1 MTEQP
6 PIEQPAETSAG
17 SVQAA
22 ASEEYLRRSIGTA
35 CGIFGARIR
44 AKVAALKDKTAG
56 TSLSGSG
63 GIEGRAGS
71 QFREPAP

>member
-6 PIEQPAETSAG
+6 PIEQPTETSAG

-44 AKVAALKDKTAG
+44 AKVAAIQARTA
-56 TSLSGSG
+56 LSPFGRAQD
-63 GIEGRAGS
+63 EGRAS
-71 QFREPAP
+71 EQFREKP

>member
-1 MTEQP
+1 MTEHP
-6 PIEQPAETSAG
+6 PIEQPPETSAG

-44 AKVAALKDKTAG
+44 AKVAALKAETA
-56 TSLSGSG
+56 LSGREHVDLS
-63 GIEGRAGS
+63 ACS
-71 QFREPAP
+71 KFRETP